1 MLGCE
6 EFEAVDKSAQSGD
19 KMNVQLL
26 PMKSFLM
33 AQFVRLN
40 KQFITRP
47 ASVLKV
53 LSCLV
58 QFSSISITKYLS
70 DFTFSKGGNLI
81 CGKGWLGGLQSYQL
95 LPATL
100 LYVSYLPHPMPP
112 SICIIIQLSSSQTK
126 TRTSRDVCWANPRP

>member
-47 ASVLKV
+47 ASVILKV
-53 LSCLV
+53 LSCPV
-58 QFSSISITKYLS
+58 QQHQHHQIPL
-70 DFTFSKGGNLI
+70 
-81 CGKGWLGGLQSYQL
+81 
-95 LPATL
+95 
-100 LYVSYLPHPMPP
+100 
-112 SICIIIQLSSSQTK
+112 
-126 TRTSRDVCWANPRP
+126 